1 VKVSTEVRSSATT
14 SAGRP
19 FRGDIDGLRAVAIVL
34 VVAFHAGLTQVSG
47 GFVGVDVFFVIS
59 GFLITTNL
67 LDESRRSGEIDLLRF
82 WAKRVRRLVPA
93 LALMLVVTLA
103 LAVAVLGVLEW
114 QTVADDARAA
124 ALYVSNIYFAEQT
137 TDYFATDVTESLYL
151 HTWSLGV
158 EEQFYLVWPL
168 IVVAACLAVRR
179 RTDRLKGV
187 LVVAFAITLV
197 ASFALSIALTERSSP
212 WAFFGLPTRAWEFAA
227 AGLLAAAPLGRLR
240 LPRLVAAAIA
250 AGGLA
255 LIALAALSYS
265 ETTPYP
271 GYRAAVPVVGTLL
284 VIVAGSGAAAPNP
297 LSAALAVRP
306 AQWVGRVSY
315 SWYLWHWPLILLAV
329 AWFETDRRLVTCGA
343 ALVSLA
349 VAAAAY
355 HLFENPVR
363 FSPRLTRSSPRTF
376 AVGAVITAVALL
388 ATVGVTQY
396 ADVEIADAGPAA
408 ELEQVRAQVRA
419 FHCPKQRETASG
431 IEYCEGGDIEAD
443 ETVLLMGD
451 SHTRHW
457 TPAFFEA
464 AEQEGLR
471 LIVRWRGACPS
482 TNVTVADS
490 AQERGESPI
499 DAECTEYQGDTDQ
512 LIDEL
517 DPDIVVLSN
526 TSAYV
531 VIADRPIYHPDGQA
545 KIWGDGLRARIL
557 DLQAAGRSVG
567 VVIDTPRLPD
577 DPIPCLLEADDPEE
591 CAVPRAEAEIERGV
605 KIETAERQVIDELGT
620 VATLDVTPIL
630 CPDDVCAMHLNGEYV
645 YGDNSHM
652 TDRFVKTLTPE
663 VVAFLEDARA
673 NGPRED

>member
-1 VKVSTEVRSSATT
+1 VKVSTEVRASATT
-14 SAGRP
+14 PAGGR

-59 GFLITTNL
+59 GYLITTNL
-67 LDESRRSGEIDLLRF
+67 LDESRRRGEIDLLRF

-93 LALMLVVTLA
+93 LALMLVVTLG

-124 ALYVSNIYFAEQT
+124 ALYVSNIYFAEQA
-137 TDYFATDVTESLYL
+137 TDYFAADVTESLYL

-168 IVVAACLAVRR
+168 LVVAATLLVRR

-187 LVVAFAITLV
+187 LVVAFALTLV
-197 ASFALSIALTERSSP
+197 VSFGLSVWLTDRGSP

-227 AGLLAAAPLGRLR
+227 AGLLAAAPLSRLR
-240 LPRLVAAAIA
+240 LHRGVATALAAS
-250 AGGLA
+250 GLA
-255 LIALAALSYS
+255 LIAGAALRFSDL
-265 ETTPYP
+265 TPYP

-284 VIVAGSGAAAPNP
+284 VIVAGSAVERPNP
-297 LSAALAVRP
+297 LSTALALRP
-306 AQWVGRVSY
+306 AQWIGRVSY

-329 AWFETDRRLVTCGA
+329 AWFETDRRLVTGGA

-363 FSPRLTRSSPRTF
+363 FSVRLTRSSPRTF
-376 AVGAVITAVALL
+376 AVGALITAVALL

-396 ADVEIADAGPAA
+396 AEVEIADAGPAA
-408 ELEQVRAQVRA
+408 ELERVRDQRRA
-419 FHCPKQRETASG
+419 FDCPHRRQTDSG
-431 IEYCEGGDIEAD
+431 IEYCEAGDLDASD
-443 ETVLLMGD
+443 TVLLTGD

-457 TPAFFEA
+457 SPAFIQA
-464 AEQEGLR
+464 ADEEGFR
-471 LIVRWRGACPS
+471 LLIRWRGACPS
-482 TNVTVADS
+482 TNVAVADP
-490 AQERGESPI
+490 AHERGESPV
-499 DAECTEYQGDTDQ
+499 DRSCTEFQRDTDE
-512 LIDEL
+512 LIDQL
-517 DPDIVVLSN
+517 DPDTVVLSN
-526 TSAYV
+526 TSSYV

-545 KIWGDGLRARIL
+545 RIWGDALRERIL
-557 DLQAAGRSVG
+557 GLQADGRSVG

-577 DPIPCLLEADDPEE
+577 DPIPCLVDADDPAD

-605 KIETAERQVIDELGT
+605 KIEAAEQMVIDELGD
-620 VATLDVTPIL
+620 VPTLDVTPIL
-630 CPDDVCAMHLNGEYV
+630 CPDDLCLMHLNGQYV

-652 TDRFVKTLTPE
+652 YDRFVETLTPE
-663 VVAFLEDARA
+663 VVAFLDEARSLA
-673 NGPRED
+673 TRED